1 MRRAWV
7 IVTIIV
13 VGVVLGIAIAGVP
26 SRHQDPPLRISAAPS
41 GPTTTASSSPPTT
54 VAPTTITTPPH
65 PKGDVGVVVVNAAG
79 LPGKGSDFTAR
90 LRQAGYSAFA
100 PQTDNNDHPATSVVE
115 FIPGY
120 QGDAVA
126 IGALVGIGPVA
137 GLSDNPISSKNI
149 GSANVMVVIGGD
161 LH

>member
-1 MRRAWV
+1 MRRSWV
-7 IVTIIV
+7 VVTIIV

-26 SRHQDPPLRISAAPS
+26 SRHQDPPLRLSSAPS

-54 VAPTTITTPPH
+54 VAPTTTTTPPH
-65 PKGDVGVVVVNAAG
+65 PKGDVGVVVINAAG
-79 LPGKGSDFTAR
+79 LPGKGSDFTGR
-90 LRQAGYSAFA
+90 LRQAGYSTFA
-100 PQTDNNDHPATSVVE
+100 PQSDYNDHPATSVVE
-115 FIPGY
+115 FVPGY

-137 GLSDNPISSKNI
+137 GLSDNPISSKI
-149 GSANVMVVIGGD
+149 MGSADVMVVIGSD